1 MFASIRLP
9 IEEASQ
15 CAEARR
21 IALRMAAE
29 LGFGETIAGQ
39 VAIVTMEV
47 CTNILKHANAGQ
59 ILLQKTATGGDDSI
73 VRLELFSLDKGPG
86 MHDLDGCLEDGYTTG
101 SSPGTGLGAIRRLS
115 NESDFY
121 SASGQGT
128 AILARWFLTLPEA
141 LRATSARNGEP
152 LLRAGAVNVSKHGES
167 FCGDSWVIEQ
177 TDELSTILLADG
189 LGHGYDANQASAEA
203 VRILRANREQPPALL
218 IDLVHRALRGLR
230 GAAVSIAQI
239 DRGRGKLTFSGLG
252 NVSAQ
257 IYSSERRVQ
266 HLVSVNGTAGHQ
278 SARIKEFSYPWPS
291 DGILVMFSDGLSSG
305 ASLTPHPGLSL
316 HDPSLIAAVLYRQ
329 YSRGNDDA
337 TAVVVKTA

>member
-1 MFASIRLP
+1 MSASLRLP
-9 IEEASQ
+9 MEEASQ

-29 LGFGETIAGQ
+29 LGFAETIAGQ
-39 VAIVTMEV
+39 VAIVTMEAG
-47 CTNILKHANAGQ
+47 TNILKHAGSGE
-59 ILLQKTATGGDDSI
+59 ILLQTTDSGGDNAI

-86 MHDLDGCLEDGYTTG
+86 MRDLDGCLEDGYTTG

-115 NESDFY
+115 NQSDFY

-128 AILARWFLTLPEA
+128 AILARWFVALPVA
-141 LRATSARNGEP
+141 FKPTTQQQGEP
-152 LLRAGAVNVSKHGES
+152 LLHAGAVNVSKHGES
-167 FCGDSWVIEQ
+167 FCGDSWAIEQ

-189 LGHGYDANQASAEA
+189 LGHGYDANLASMEA

-239 DRGRGKLTFSGLG
+239 DRNRGKLTFSGLG
-252 NVSAQ
+252 NVSGQ

-266 HLVSVNGTAGHQ
+266 HLISVNGTAGHQ

-291 DGILVMFSDGLSSG
+291 DGILIMYSDGLSTG
-305 ASLTPHPGLSL
+305 ASLDPHPGLCR
-316 HDPSLIAAVLYRQ
+316 HDPSLIAGVLYRQ

-337 TAVVVKTA
+337 TVVVVKTA

>member
-1 MFASIRLP
+1 MFASTRLP
-9 IEEASQ
+9 IEEASR

-21 IALRMAAE
+21 IALRMATE

-47 CTNILKHANAGQ
+47 CTNILKHAGTGE
-59 ILLQKTATGGDDSI
+59 ILLQKTETGGDDSI

-86 MHDLDGCLEDGYTTG
+86 MRDLEGCLEDGYTTG
-101 SSPGTGLGAIRRLS
+101 NSPGTGLGAIRRLS

-128 AILARWFLTLPEA
+128 AILARWFVSGQITEPQ
-141 LRATSARNGEP
+141 GEP
-152 LLRAGAVNVSKHGES
+152 LLQAGAVNVSKHGES
-167 FCGDSWVIEQ
+167 FCGDSWAIEQ
-177 TDELSTILLADG
+177 TDELSTIILADG
-189 LGHGYDANQASAEA
+189 LGHGYDANLASVEA
-203 VRILRANREQPPALL
+203 VRILRTNREQPPALL

-252 NVSAQ
+252 NVSGQ

-291 DGILVMFSDGLSSG
+291 GGILVMHSDGLSTST
-305 ASLTPHPGLSL
+305 SLDPHPGLCR
-316 HDPSLIAAVLYRQ
+316 HDPSLIAGVLYRQ

-337 TAVVVKTA
+337 TVVVVKTA

>member
-1 MFASIRLP
+1 MSASLRLP
-9 IEEASQ
+9 IEEPSQ

-21 IALRMAAE
+21 IALRMAGE
-29 LGFGETIAGQ
+29 LGFSETIAGQ
-39 VAIVTMEV
+39 VAIVTMEAG
-47 CTNILKHANAGQ
+47 TNILKHAGAGE
-59 ILLQKTATGGDDSI
+59 ILLQKTDTGGDNAFA
-73 VRLELFSLDKGPG
+73 RLELLSLDKGPG
-86 MHDLDGCLEDGYTTG
+86 MRDLDHCLLDGYTTS

-115 NESDFY
+115 NDSDFY

-128 AILARWFLTLPEA
+128 AILARWPATLKTTSDQSANGKGGPFLDV
-141 LRATSARNGEP
+141 
-152 LLRAGAVNVSKHGES
+152 GAVNVSKHGES
-167 FCGDSWVIEQ
+167 FCGDSWAIEQ
-177 TDELSTILLADG
+177 TDELSTIILADG
-189 LGHGYDANQASAEA
+189 LGHGYDANLASMEA
-203 VRILRANREQPPALL
+203 VRVLRTNREQPPALL

-239 DRGRGKLTFSGLG
+239 HRNLGKLTFSGLG

-257 IYSSERRVQ
+257 IYSSERRTQ

-291 DGILVMFSDGLSSG
+291 DGILVMYSDGLSTST
-305 ASLTPHPGLSL
+305 SLDPHPGLCR
-316 HDPSLIAAVLYRQ
+316 HDPSLIAGVLYRQ